1 MDIDR
6 ILGTISSI
14 FILLVFCII
23 AATPQASSYETSI
36 YGAYPW
42 YFWGLIVL
50 SMTFGI
56 IMLIRG
62 TFADKEKHLHGYR
75 GGLTIVIVTN
85 LIILLLPIFRGYYV
99 SDAADEVSHLGWIK
113 DIALTGH
120 IGVTDV
126 YPISHIIAFQT
137 SSITTLDPR
146 FVIMIFP
153 SIFYLTYLI
162 GIFLLAR
169 TLSKKFGTVLLVMT
183 FSLPLI
189 FTSFNNEFLPT
200 QFSLYLVPIILF
212 LFFKRYS
219 NHYLKYSIM
228 FYILLVLI
236 VFVHPLGCLFIIGLF
251 VLLGISFAFY
261 NLLLKRINIRDNS
274 TTINWVST
282 LAPTSILIVLFFA
295 WYFRFKMIN
304 ESINNFFLWFINR
317 GGVSPLA
324 TVVREGQN
332 SNLNMLQ
339 IVHLILNTYGHV
351 ILFTILSLIALGII
365 GKKLLS
371 KHKVPTLGEIYFS
384 LCFLAFSLFYITT
397 LLGNFIVTGQT
408 LRVFCWA
415 LFASILLN
423 GIVFYEWISKLRN
436 HINITF
442 ITILTIVIIIS
453 SIVGLFT
460 EYNSPSQRTTGD
472 QVTLASMDAMQW
484 FYDNKARLNTI
495 YYDQIVYRAADYLYG
510 TDSAKPV
517 TIGNFL
523 PVPNDLGYEKY
534 GSIADYF
541 DQNIYLVFIRRDL
554 ESKKL
559 FPTVGIYT
567 WSDYNQLLSD
577 PGVGRIYSDGDTEIM
592 EVFSTTNG
600 K

>member
-1 MDIDR
+1 
-6 ILGTISSI
+6 
-14 FILLVFCII
+14 
-23 AATPQASSYETSI
+23 
-36 YGAYPW
+36 
-42 YFWGLIVL
+42 
-50 SMTFGI
+50 
-56 IMLIRG
+56 
-62 TFADKEKHLHGYR
+62 
-75 GGLTIVIVTN
+75 
-85 LIILLLPIFRGYYV
+85 
-99 SDAADEVSHLGWIK
+99 
-113 DIALTGH
+113 
-120 IGVTDV
+120 
-126 YPISHIIAFQT
+126 
-137 SSITTLDPR
+137 
-146 FVIMIFP
+146 
-153 SIFYLTYLI
+153 
-162 GIFLLAR
+162 
-169 TLSKKFGTVLLVMT
+169 
-183 FSLPLI
+183 
-189 FTSFNNEFLPT
+189 
-200 QFSLYLVPIILF
+200 
-212 LFFKRYS
+212 
-219 NHYLKYSIM
+219 
-228 FYILLVLI
+228 
-236 VFVHPLGCLFIIGLF
+236 
-251 VLLGISFAFY
+251 
-261 NLLLKRINIRDNS
+261 
-274 TTINWVST
+274 
-282 LAPTSILIVLFFA
+282 
-295 WYFRFKMIN
+295 
-304 ESINNFFLWFINR
+304 
-317 GGVSPLA
+317 
-324 TVVREGQN
+324 
-332 SNLNMLQ
+332 
-339 IVHLILNTYGHV
+339 
-351 ILFTILSLIALGII
+351 LGII